1 MNGLESF
8 SNGPERTG
16 ETFAQWRDRLI
27 EHLRSAPPTDPGP
40 EGSAQRALIESLRAT
55 LIAQI
60 GARLDRLES
69 RTEAID
75 AAGESLKPPRAGAD

>member
-8 SNGPERTG
+8 TNGPEKTS
-16 ETFAQWRDRLI
+16 ETFAEWRNRLI
-27 EHLRSAPPTDPGP
+27 EHLRSAPPIDPGP
-40 EGSAQRALIESLRAT
+40 EGDAQRALVESLRAV

-60 GARLDRLES
+60 DARLDRLDS

-75 AAGESLKPPRAGAD
+75 AAGESLKPPRSGAD